1 MFLLQSQT
9 NVSLSRIT
17 SKMSVWRLTTEW
29 RHGAWGLMK
38 HKCWLCVCVWGQ
50 QKCGVCKCHCM
61 CCRAPFLSVSLSML
75 LTHVRPRLWVS
86 AAFRLRTVRRRH
98 VSHRL
103 LIRAQCF
110 VVTCHH
116 CSWKNGKFNY
126 FTSMRP
132 NNSQHLMKRHGF
144 YVGDGVS
151 TCVRACPFPPCVRLS
166 WFHPLHL
173 SAHHLRRCIL
183 CYLWS

>member
-1 MFLLQSQT
+1 M
-9 NVSLSRIT
+9 
-17 SKMSVWRLTTEW
+17 
-29 RHGAWGLMK
+29 
-38 HKCWLCVCVWGQ
+38 
-50 QKCGVCKCHCM
+50 
-61 CCRAPFLSVSLSML
+61 
-75 LTHVRPRLWVS
+75 
-86 AAFRLRTVRRRH
+86 
-98 VSHRL
+98 
-103 LIRAQCF
+103 
-110 VVTCHH
+110 VTCHH

-126 FTSMRP
+126 FTLMRP

-183 CYLWS
+183 CYLWSQCANYDFSSFFSLGRVGKRQPVRRYPNNMKLHGNLEIDKFSLSACFARLLSFPTVAQVSDCGTEFLSAWAFCWDCIAWIVSVPLPPYSTPV